1 MPIRLAGIT
10 ISRMRQS
17 SLGGLHR
24 GLLVVGHPVGESGSE
39 TVSHHRTSLDVIQ
52 PEIPQ
57 HGRYLART
65 QGPWR
70 PTAVP
75 EAEDQNSRRIQ

>member
-1 MPIRLAGIT
+1 MPIRLAGIAV
-10 ISRMRQS
+10 SRMRQS

-39 TVSHHRTSLDVIQ
+39 TVSHNWTRFDVIQ
-52 PEIPQ
+52 PETPQ
-57 HGRYLART
+57 HGRYLARK
-65 QGPWR
+65 QGPRR

-75 EAEDQNSRRIQ
+75 EAEDQNPRPIQ